1 MTLARLSLEKKDEY
15 LAFRELRRH
24 GHAILPR
31 RFRTRFGEI
40 DIIALDGDTLVFI
53 EVKARWSGRFG
64 GAVAAVYFR
73 KQRRLINMARGYLMG
88 LQGF

>member
-1 MTLARLSLEKKDEY
+1 M
-15 LAFRELRRH
+15 
-24 GHAILPR
+24 
-31 RFRTRFGEI
+31 
-40 DIIALDGDTLVFI
+40 FI

-88 LQGF
+88 LQGFEFPCWFDVVGVALTTVARPLVDVIVDAFEVS